1 MFKNGQISLLTVLA
15 VLAVLISNPLWGLT
29 PEQILE
35 KMDKAVNYTTA
46 RMEATMRIVNK
57 RGQET
62 TMKLISFEKKEG
74 DKSLIRYTY
83 PPRLKGTAILVVGDS
98 IWYYNRRTNRVRLLS
113 RAAKKG
119 SMMGSSFSYDD
130 LSTDYQKDF
139 TATITKNT
147 SDQYELKLKPKDQ
160 DKKYKYL
167 KVIVAKS
174 NFIASEVG
182 YYNQGD
188 QKFKEMTATNI
199 KNIKGHI
206 APLKITMTEISSQ
219 KVTYMEIDE
228 SKVEYNI
235 TLKDKVFSHQHL
247 KK

>member
-1 MFKNGQISLLTVLA
+1 MLKMGKISLLII
-15 VLAVLISNPLWGLT
+15 LISTTFISNASWGLT

-35 KMDKAVNYTTA
+35 KMNKAATYTTA

-57 RGQET
+57 KGQET
-62 TMKLISFEKKEG
+62 PMKLISFEKKEG

-83 PPRLKGTAILVVGDS
+83 PPRLKSTAILVVEDN

-130 LSTDYQKDF
+130 LSIDYQKDF
-139 TATITKNT
+139 TATIIKET
-147 SDQYELKLKPKDQ
+147 SDQYELNLKPKDKE
-160 DKKYKYL
+160 KKYKYL
-167 KVIVAKS
+167 KVVVAKS
-174 NFIASEVG
+174 NFIASKIE

-188 QKFKEMTATNI
+188 QKFKEMIATDI

-235 TLKDKVFSHQHL
+235 PLENKIFSHQHL